1 MFLLKKSF
9 CYAYIYAVIIL
20 QIILESLPISSSG
33 HLKLLEIINQKFD
46 IFFYFPLQNFG
57 LNYEILHLPSILV
70 IFIFFFQDFIEIILI
85 TFKSLRNFLQVF
97 AFIFITNSITILFY
111 LFHKFKI
118 LPEIPLSLGF
128 FITGIILFS
137 LLFLIPRSRTQFGMT
152 ARRGIPLRYYFELI
166 SGSNE
171 FKNAFILGIAQGTAL
186 FSGISRFAIVFTTS
200 RYLGYSPMQSFFVT
214 FFIELPLLVAGVLKG
229 FVCLYWE
236 HNLANLSNLD
246 FLMCLTFILATIISY
261 ECLGIMKKII
271 EKNRIW
277 MLSFYMLIPALISF
291 LLGN

>member
-70 IFIFFFQDFIEIILI
+70 IFIFFFQDFLEIILI

-111 LFHKFKI
+111 LFHKFKV

-128 FITGIILFS
+128 FITGILLFS
-137 LLFLIPRSRTQFGMT
+137 LLFCTKSIKNNNFWP
-152 ARRGIPLRYYFELI
+152 I
-166 SGSNE
+166 
-171 FKNAFILGIAQGTAL
+171 KNAFILGIAQGMAL
-186 FSGISRFAIVFTTS
+186 FSGISR
-200 RYLGYSPMQSFFVT
+200 
-214 FFIELPLLVAGVLKG
+214 
-229 FVCLYWE
+229 
-236 HNLANLSNLD
+236 
-246 FLMCLTFILATIISY
+246 
-261 ECLGIMKKII
+261 
-271 EKNRIW
+271 
-277 MLSFYMLIPALISF
+277 
-291 LLGN
+291 